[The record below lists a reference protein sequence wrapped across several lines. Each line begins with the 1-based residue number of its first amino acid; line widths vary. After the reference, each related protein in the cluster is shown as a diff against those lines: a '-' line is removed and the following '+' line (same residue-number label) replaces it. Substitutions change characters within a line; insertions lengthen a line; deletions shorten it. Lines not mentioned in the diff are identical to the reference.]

1 MGRWGGGGGGWG
13 SRGDDGNSGNDF
25 SGGVYDNNG
34 GSDYGS
40 GYDYG
45 AARRLEAYRAQQR
58 ERAALIVKRRA
69 EKGNILSR
77 RNARYALSKRAKEG
91 SRAGRWQ
98 NELRAAHGEDLVDLF
113 EFSEDFMQDQVYADN
128 PSSAQMVNTKNVF
141 NAKMTR
147 ARNQM
152 KAPRLAANKDWQN
165 KYKDAH
171 QLKEHRLSNLATKI
185 GRSKGKGLL
194 PQGNTIK
201 NKLGE

>member
-25 SGGVYDNNG
+25 SGGVYDNDDNNNDNNVW
-34 GSDYGS
+34 SEQRLR
-40 GYDYG
+40 
-45 AARRLEAYRAQQR
+45 AAYKLQAQR
-58 ERAALIVKRRA
+58 ERAALIVRRRA